1 MQFSW
6 HMQHGPDPK
15 YLRVLSTAK
24 HFLDCASKTQK
35 TKYLSVLVS
44 TSLKLTVW
52 CAQMIRRAAHTV
64 RCVVIST
71 RS

>member
-24 HFLDCASKTQK
+24 HFLDCKSATPVQD
-35 TKYLSVLVS
+35 TKGV
-44 TSLKLTVW
+44 
-52 CAQMIRRAAHTV
+52 
-64 RCVVIST
+64 
-71 RS
+71 